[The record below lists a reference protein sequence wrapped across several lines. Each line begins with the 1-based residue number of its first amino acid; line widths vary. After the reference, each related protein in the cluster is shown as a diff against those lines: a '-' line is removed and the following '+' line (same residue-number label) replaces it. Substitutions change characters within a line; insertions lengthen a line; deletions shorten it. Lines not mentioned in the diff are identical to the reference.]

1 MAVAAYAASV
11 SLLHALGNIQHPA
24 RRYRLHLDTKQIQ
37 SLQEKLQV
45 LIGFLELPSQ
55 RESQELE
62 DLARQITA
70 IVHEAEGVV
79 DLHVVY
85 QLGEG
90 SQDKGKDTAALLS
103 FYQDIENVNEKID
116 SITQVMMM
124 VKGKWANDGVQE
136 RQAVA
141 SVRRSSST
149 ILASGGKNG
158 TPVGFE
164 KRLERVM
171 EELAG
176 YESKLRIIT
185 VAGMGGIG
193 KTTLA
198 QNIFEH
204 HYIIQHFDLRAWCTI
219 SQLYNV
225 TEVLLGLL
233 CDIQDGNEIEGNL
246 ALCSANQLGERL
258 YKSLSGKRYF
268 IVMDDVCSTEIWDDV
283 KSFFPDNRS
292 GSRILV
298 TTRMSKV
305 AVSLGS
311 RRPYLM
317 DFLDENK
324 SWDLFCEKVFGKQS
338 CPFPELEK
346 IGKNITKSCRGL
358 PLAIVIIG
366 GLLANSNMTREYWEF
381 VGENVSSYAN
391 LGNDEHCL
399 KILSLSYNNL
409 PIHLKSCF
417 LSMRKISQGRRI
429 GPLIK
434 YWVAEGFLKP
444 TGGKN
449 MEEVANEYLKDLID
463 RNLILV
469 RALDVRGNIHAC
481 EIHDL
486 LGDLCMRESE
496 KEQYFLVQ
504 KAQIVNL
511 QMENIEGL
519 CFLCGHGSAFQMIN
533 FPKVH
538 IASRSTSVTSALV
551 CNNCRHMHQ
560 YLARLRLVKM
570 KYFIGSYT
578 VEHLHPTN
586 LRLLH
591 VRSGTSL
598 ELLLQSKLFF
608 LWDLR
613 SLDIYGAPVLPFE
626 IWDMAQLRYLMVDSA
641 IIPNLVVTPDFIVL
655 EKLHTLCKIRN
666 FKCTEEVLQKI
677 PNLKKL
683 KCHYDEKKSMEWS
696 YYRLYNLA
704 RLNKLEPLSVDAKD
718 MPLKNISFP
727 TSLKELKLTRC
738 NISWE
743 EMTIIGASLPILETL
758 ILRTNAFKGYAWD
771 PIEGQFLRLKVLSID
786 NSDLVRRGAEHNH
799 FPNLERLFLK
809 RMHWLK
815 EIPLS
820 VGDIATL
827 VMIYLRDCGDSVLN
841 SAKQILEEQDSL
853 GMRPF
858 KFMLIGKS

>member
-1 MAVAAYAASV
+1 MAVAAYAALV
-11 SLLHALGNIQHPA
+11 SLLHALDNIQHPA
-24 RRYRLHLDTKQIQ
+24 RRYRLHLDTKHIQ
-37 SLQEKLQV
+37 SLQEKLHV
-45 LIGFLELPSQ
+45 LIGFPSL

-62 DLARQITA
+62 DLATQITA
-70 IVHEAEGVV
+70 IVHEAERVV

-103 FYQDIENVNEKID
+103 FCQDIENVIENFD
-116 SITQVMMM
+116 SITQEMMM
-124 VKGKWANDGVQE
+124 VKEKWANDGVQE
-136 RQAVA
+136 RQAVV
-141 SVRRSSST
+141 SVHRSSST
-149 ILASGGKNG
+149 MLASGVKNG

-204 HYIIQHFDLRAWCTI
+204 PYIIQHFDIRAWCTI
-219 SQLYNV
+219 SQQYNV

-233 CDIQDGNEIEGNL
+233 CDIQDGNEIEENL
-246 ALCSANQLGERL
+246 ALCSVNQLGEQL
-258 YKSLSGKRYF
+258 YKSLSGKRYY
-268 IVMDDVCSTEIWDDV
+268 IVMDDVWSTEVWNDV

-298 TTRMSKV
+298 TTRISNM
-305 AVSLGS
+305 AVSL
-311 RRPYLM
+311 
-317 DFLDENK
+317 
-324 SWDLFCEKVFGKQS
+324 
-338 CPFPELEK
+338 
-346 IGKNITKSCRGL
+346 
-358 PLAIVIIG
+358 
-366 GLLANSNMTREYWEF
+366 
-381 VGENVSSYAN
+381 
-391 LGNDEHCL
+391 
-399 KILSLSYNNL
+399 
-409 PIHLKSCF
+409 
-417 LSMRKISQGRRI
+417 
-429 GPLIK
+429 
-434 YWVAEGFLKP
+434 
-444 TGGKN
+444 GGKN

-496 KEQYFLVQ
+496 KEQYFLVR

-511 QMENIEGL
+511 QMENVEGL
-519 CFLCGHGSAFQMIN
+519 CFLCGHGSTFQMIN
-533 FPKVH
+533 FPKVQ

-551 CNNCRHMHQ
+551 CNNCRDMHQ
-560 YLARLRLVKM
+560 YLARLRLVRM

-598 ELLLQSKLFF
+598 ELLLQSKMFF

-613 SLDIYGAPVLPFE
+613 CLDIYGAPVLPFE

-641 IIPNLVVTPDFIVL
+641 ILPDPAVTPDFIVL

-683 KCHYDEKKSMEWS
+683 KCHYDEKKSVEWS

-704 RLNKLEPLSVDAKD
+704 RLHKLESLSVEAKD

-727 TSLKELKLTRC
+727 TSLEELNLTRC

-743 EMTIIGASLPILETL
+743 EMTIIGSSLPILETL
-758 ILRTNAFKGYAWD
+758 ILRNNAFKGYAWD

-786 NSDLVRRGAEHNH
+786 SDLVRWGAEHNH

-809 RMHWLK
+809 RMYWLK

-853 GMRPF
+853 GNETLQVYVNR
-858 KFMLIGKS
+858 KKLRR